1 MQEAVTDA
9 IFNCSDY
16 DDDDDDDD
24 VENMG
29 SGNGKISCV

>member
-1 MQEAVTDA
+1 MREAVTNA

-16 DDDDDDDD
+16 DDDD

>member
-1 MQEAVTDA
+1 MQEAVTNA
-9 IFNCSDY
+9 MFNCSDY
-16 DDDDDDDD
+16 DDDDD